1 MSSNKSI
8 DELKELVALA
18 NRTIHHMG
26 LVANSGHSSHRIPGT
41 DQVLIKRNGA
51 LQRSIGITVPS
62 DILTMDLDGNH
73 LDGEG
78 TIPQEWSLHAEIYK
92 ARPDVMGVVH
102 THQKWA
108 TVFGIAGVKIR
119 PLLHPGL
126 AASAAEPIAFYDESY
141 DIVRSV
147 QQAKVVAELLGNDTV
162 CHLRNHGMV
171 FAAPTLE
178 VATITAINLEYQA
191 QVNWHALQLAPSEK
205 IQEIPMLDMRNM
217 MVQMR
222 EWGSGNTWNYYKW
235 LDQNINSGRLR
246 TVQQ

>member
-1 MSSNKSI
+1 MASKKSI

-41 DQVLIKRNGA
+41 NRVLIKRNGA
-51 LQRSIGITVPS
+51 LQRSIGITEPA
-62 DILTMDLDGNH
+62 DILTMDLEGTH

-78 TIPQEWSLHAEIYK
+78 HIPQEWSLHAEIYK

-108 TVFGIAGVKIR
+108 TVFGISGVRIR

-126 AASAAEPIAFYDESY
+126 ASSAAEPIATYDESY

-147 QQAKVVAELLGNDTV
+147 QQAKVLAELLGNDTV

-171 FAAPTLE
+171 FAATTLE
-178 VATITAINLEYQA
+178 AATITAINLEYQA
-191 QVNWHALQLAPSEK
+191 QVTWHAMQLAPPEK
-205 IQEIPMLDMRNM
+205 VQEIPMLFMRDMMAR
-217 MVQMR
+217 MR

-235 LDQNINSGRLR
+235 LDKNINSGRLR